1 MRRDGI
7 QRATAFE
14 APDECGI
21 LARCANRHNTRAT
34 HLPVARK
41 QLGKYELI
49 DRLGRGGMA
58 EVFKAYQPRLDR
70 FVAIKLLHPFLADDP
85 EFKDRFEREAQNVAR
100 LRHPNIVQV
109 YDFDFDSESESYFMV
124 MELVEGETLKD
135 FMAHMR
141 PPIPDLLRLVR
152 QTMEALAYAHA
163 RGMIHR
169 DIKPANL
176 MIEPDRRVV
185 LTDFGIAKI
194 VTGGHFTASGGM
206 VGTPAYMAPEQG
218 LGDVGDERSDIYS
231 VGVILFQMITGRLPF
246 EAETPVAT
254 ILKHVNEPIP
264 SVRGLNP
271 DASPEVE
278 AMIVRAMAKEPDD
291 RFQSAEEMLETID
304 SILGETRSP
313 LPPPPR
319 LPTAE
324 IREAERTDTIRLATG
339 EKTAERAAPARRSPL
354 GVLAVLTVGILAI
367 LGLYTLGTGRIPIL
381 NIPLIPIE
389 TPTATA
395 TSADDAALSGSGTP
409 VALLSAESETP
420 TSTLTE
426 TFAQT
431 ATADPTRTATNPPTD
446 TPSPT
451 ATFTNTPTATSS
463 GTPTATYTLTPSA
476 TNSATPSPTPTPT
489 FSPTRTPTA
498 SRTPAPTAT
507 WTPSRTLTPST
518 TPTPTPNITA
528 TLDAAT
534 QAAQFATATRVQET
548 LIAFFETQRA
558 LTTPTPN
565 YTETARVCQN
575 RYRLLKPLAP
585 DPVNPEAPIR
595 AGQNFE
601 QEIVL
606 RNTGDCDWLPG
617 MFLRYLEGES
627 FESPLVIAVSGADL
641 IRPGE
646 DARFIMR
653 GRAPDRPA
661 TPVQTGRWEVRLT
674 GNVLVPPPVEISFY
688 VYGSR

>member
-1 MRRDGI
+1 M
-7 QRATAFE
+7 
-14 APDECGI
+14 
-21 LARCANRHNTRAT
+21 
-34 HLPVARK
+34 ARK

-70 FVAIKLLHPFLADDP
+70 FVAVKLLHPFLADDP

-109 YDFDFDSESESYFMV
+109 YDFDFDAESESYFMV

-135 FMAHMR
+135 YMTHMR
-141 PPIPDLLRLVR
+141 PPIPAMLRLMR

-176 MIEPDRRVV
+176 MIEPDGRVV

-231 VGVILFQMITGRLPF
+231 VGIILFQMITGRLPF

-254 ILKHVNEPIP
+254 ILRHVNDPIP
-264 SVRGLNP
+264 SVRELNP

-278 AMIVRAMAKEPDD
+278 ALVVRAMAKEPDD
-291 RFQSAEEMLETID
+291 RFQSAEEMLDTID
-304 SILGETRSP
+304 SILGETRPP

-319 LPTAE
+319 TPTSE
-324 IREAERTDTIRLATG
+324 IRGAERTDTIQLATG
-339 EKTAERAAPARRSPL
+339 DKIAEVASARPRPSPT
-354 GVLAVLTVGILAI
+354 GVLALLAAGLLAI

-381 NIPLIPIE
+381 NIALISTETPAATPTGPADGLPDGTGTRVALIGAMSDTPTQTPSQTPSNTA
-389 TPTATA
+389 TPTAT
-395 TSADDAALSGSGTP
+395 
-409 VALLSAESETP
+409 ETV
-420 TSTLTE
+420 
-426 TFAQT
+426 
-431 ATADPTRTATNPPTD
+431 

-451 ATFTNTPTATSS
+451 ATFTETPTATPTATPTDTATNTPTATA
-463 GTPTATYTLTPSA
+463 TPTETPTTTPTDTS
-476 TNSATPSPTPTPT
+476 TATPTPTETPTLTPT
-489 FSPTRTPTA
+489 FSPTRTPTFTPTA

-575 RYRLLKPLAP
+575 RYRLIKPLPP
-585 DPVNPEAPIR
+585 DPLNPESPIR

-601 QEIVL
+601 QEVVL
-606 RNTGDCDWLPG
+606 RNTGDCTWLPG

-627 FESPLVIAVSGADL
+627 FEAPLVIAMSSADAVQ
-641 IRPGE
+641 PGE
-646 DARFIMR
+646 DARFILR
-653 GRAPDRPA
+653 GRAPDRPS

-674 GNVLVPPPVEISFY
+674 GSVLVPPPLDLSFY